1 MKFIAYNITALAFL
15 ALAGFLL
22 YNKLWGG
29 GWCIFGA
36 FVTSVV
42 PTTKD

>member
-1 MKFIAYNITALAFL
+1 MKYLGYNTMALAFL

-36 FVTSVV
+36 LLTAVV
-42 PTTKD
+42 PETKK